1 MAWRV
6 ELTSKA
12 AKQAAKL
19 PDKIQ
24 KSLDTLRKLITL
36 DGPVQPSMP
45 HFGKL
50 KNQRWEI
57 YHCHLNKGRPTY
69 VAVWQV
75 KDCIAVLVEV
85 TYVGTHENAPY

>member
-1 MAWRV
+1 MVWRV
-6 ELTSKA
+6 ELTPKA

-19 PDKIQ
+19 PERIRNR
-24 KSLDTLRKLITL
+24 LDALRALIAL
-36 DGPVQPSMP
+36 EGPVQPSMA

-50 KNQRWEI
+50 KNQRGEI

-69 VAVWQV
+69 VVVWQV
-75 KDCIAVLVEV
+75 KGSVAILVEV